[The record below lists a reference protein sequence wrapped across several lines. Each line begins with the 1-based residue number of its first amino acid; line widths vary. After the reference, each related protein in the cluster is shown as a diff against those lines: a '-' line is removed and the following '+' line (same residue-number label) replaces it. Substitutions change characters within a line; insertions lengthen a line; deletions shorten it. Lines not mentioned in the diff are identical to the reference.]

1 MNNSAVLALCGRTLT
16 IVAGV
21 VFVIS
26 LSFPVVAGLSKDP
39 GWFPKLWRVLDIAIA
54 LVLVILAFP
63 IITLAGSNVDKQA
76 ENRRYRAY
84 RIFTHGIL
92 GMFVV
97 FFVFGDRIVWINC
110 LTGFAWRTWL
120 LLYSLPAWLTAFRA
134 TANSSRFPASH
145 TRLLMA
151 GRAE

>member
-63 IITLAGSNVDKQA
+63 IITLAAATWISK
-76 ENRRYRAY
+76 RR
-84 RIFTHGIL
+84 T
-92 GMFVV
+92 
-97 FFVFGDRIVWINC
+97 
-110 LTGFAWRTWL
+110 
-120 LLYSLPAWLTAFRA
+120 RA
-134 TANSSRFPASH
+134 TARIESLRMGYWRCLSCSLSLGIASF
-145 TRLLMA
+145 
-151 GRAE
+151 GSIV